1 MIGHRGGGTAEIRG
15 RQEGD
20 RVGTKRIMITLAPIA
35 LTKCAVNVKK

>member
-20 RVGTKRIMITLAPIA
+20 RVGIKRIMGNLSTNSVDEA
-35 LTKCAVNVKK
+35 CC